1 MVIVQ
6 VHCCYCQSESML
18 LASALKDASST
29 SLNRDQN
36 FKLKTDLNYQLR
48 LRLIGFPV
56 MTLSSIKG
64 KCWGAL

>member
-1 MVIVQ
+1 
-6 VHCCYCQSESML
+6 ML